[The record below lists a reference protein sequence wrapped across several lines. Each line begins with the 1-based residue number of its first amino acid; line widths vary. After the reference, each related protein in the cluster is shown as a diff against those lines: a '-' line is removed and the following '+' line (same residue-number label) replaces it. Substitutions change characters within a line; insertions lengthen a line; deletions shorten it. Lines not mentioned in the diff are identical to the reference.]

1 MSTKVSSV
9 TENDATSR
17 ADTIDENL
25 IDPDP
30 ANVTWFRSK
39 VFFLKNNI
47 FPQTIMNFRIYSSE
61 YIQIH

>member
-25 IDPDP
+25 IDPEP

-39 VFFLKNNI
+39 VNLNRYVTMFFKI
-47 FPQTIMNFRIYSSE
+47 PT
-61 YIQIH
+61 YIQRKSNKTRE